1 MGGMFSDYIIFWLT
15 LEGERFFNRWPK
27 WAVFDLLRLGIVSAP
42 SSSPSFPPF
51 ALHCFPA
58 SQILWESRWGVPR
71 PSCGL
76 ERWPAPFFFLGRNP
90 ILWLAT
96 CPAHQTW
103 PISCAPCCCW
113 SGSGSTV
120 VLMIV
125 MMMKCLS

>member
-76 ERWPAPFFFLGRNP
+76 ERWPAPFFFEGG
-90 ILWLAT
+90 T
-96 CPAHQTW
+96 QF
-103 PISCAPCCCW
+103 
-113 SGSGSTV
+113 SGSPPAPPIKPGQLV
-120 VLMIV
+120 VRPGEGGWDRDQRW
-125 MMMKCLS
+125 C